1 MLSNIGNFLL
11 FLNVFLS
18 FLVIF
23 YSFQNLKTSQ
33 KKTKKDYSKNPLVGI
48 TEALSFLNPFSDSFI
63 YETKFIKLI

>member
-11 FLNVFLS
+11 FLNIFLS

-33 KKTKKDYSKNPLVGI
+33 NKIFKNIYQINLFQCTSILVYFFPQ
-48 TEALSFLNPFSDSFI
+48 EVYQFLSS
-63 YETKFIKLI
+63 LI